1 MSEKSG
7 SRKTGLI
14 FVATIA
20 FIVGMIM
27 IGYQFKL
34 QPLDIFTII
43 LAIASLLL
51 AFYQRFIAKDDNRL
65 LDIGHVVVAAILAL
79 RFGLPLLFDLA
90 SLPTLLLYGSI
101 ILFFYIAISG
111 AISLFAGGLPSCDK
125 KQENATIESDPVNT
139 EDAFEE
145 TETTDEAD
153 ASTLPAEDGEKPA
166 EADVTEAV
174 DDEKKT

>member
-51 AFYQRFIAKDDNRL
+51 ASYQRFIAKDENRL

-111 AISLFAGGLPSCDK
+111 AISLFAGGLPSFPT
-125 KQENATIESDPVNT
+125 ATAESEPVRT
-139 EDAFEE
+139 EDASEE
-145 TETTDEAD
+145 TEITDETD
-153 ASTLPAEDGEKPA
+153 ASTVPSEDAEKPA

-174 DDEKKT
+174 EDEKKT

>member
-1 MSEKSG
+1 MSEKSE

-43 LAIASLLL
+43 LAIGSLLL
-51 AFYQRFIAKDDNRL
+51 ASYQRFIAKDENRL
-65 LDIGHVVVAAILAL
+65 LDIAHVVVAAILAL

-111 AISLFAGGLPSCDK
+111 AISLFAGGLPSFATKTDK
-125 KQENATIESDPVNT
+125 GTTGAEPVSTEEVSEEIET
-139 EDAFEE
+139 KEE
-145 TETTDEAD
+145 TDL
-153 ASTLPAEDGEKPA
+153 STLPAKDA
-166 EADVTEAV
+166 ENPVEPDATEAA